1 MLELMTIC
9 SISASDVCFYHNRSF
24 NTRKCGVNY
33 KFIDCA
39 IDPNIVSV
47 IRPSV
52 KIQCWFLFLNASF
65 LLPRQEELTKIWWK
79 RFSWFSILLLSSRCD
94 VKLFDKTV
102 CLNLLR
108 LRKKLRPQAKG
119 CFFFGV
125 KPFKKKER
133 KSDILT
139 CLMALFCSIWLAI
152 LCSRMIFGTWLFFV
166 IVLALYI
173 EAKFPTIFGKNR
185 CHFSVMMHPN
195 FILISPRDAQLFLE
209 TNLKPGVGR
218 WIRLVLWNWFNTV
231 RTTERK
237 HKSGSYK

>member
-1 MLELMTIC
+1 MWNCSDLKMLELMTIC

-108 LRKKLRPQAKG
+108 LRKG
-119 CFFFGV
+119 VFFRGKTIFL
-125 KPFKKKER
+125 KKKQR

-152 LCSRMIFGTWLFFV
+152 LCSRMIFGTWLFLSSF
-166 IVLALYI
+166 
-173 EAKFPTIFGKNR
+173 
-185 CHFSVMMHPN
+185 
-195 FILISPRDAQLFLE
+195 
-209 TNLKPGVGR
+209 
-218 WIRLVLWNWFNTV
+218 
-231 RTTERK
+231 
-237 HKSGSYK
+237 